1 MALNIKDD
9 ETDRLARE
17 LAELTG
23 QPITS
28 AVRDAIVARLASL
41 RRQRQAATGLDLEDI
56 IVRGRA
62 RRTLDERPDDEI
74 LGYGVDGIP
83 A

>member
-17 LAELTG
+17 LAKLTG
-23 QPITS
+23 QPITA
-28 AVRDAIVARLASL
+28 AVRDAIAAQLASL
-41 RRQRQAATGLDLEDI
+41 RRQRPATGLDLGDI
-56 IVRGRA
+56 IARGRA
-62 RRTLDERPDDEI
+62 RQTLDNRPEDDI
-74 LGYGVDGIP
+74 LGCGADGIP